1 MSEIRV
7 LSVASEVYPLIKTGG
22 LADVAGAL
30 PAALASESVLMRTLV
45 PGYPAVMKALADYET
60 AHEFEDLF
68 GGNARLLIGQA
79 GGLEV
84 FVLDAPHLYDRPGN
98 PYLGPNGRDWPDNAF
113 RYAALARV
121 GALIGKGLV
130 PAFQPDVLHLHDWQA
145 GLTPVYLRFDGGE
158 RPGCV
163 MTIHN
168 MAYQGQFGA
177 DLLPRLGLPPEAY
190 GVDGIEYYGTIAYL
204 KGGLQFADRIT
215 TVSPTY
221 AEEICTAEFGMGLDG
236 LLRARANVLSGILN
250 GIDDAMWDPAR
261 DPHIAA
267 PFSRWRLDT
276 RVQNRLALQRKLG
289 LATDSKALLLGVV
302 SRLTWQK
309 GLDMLHAA
317 LPPFLQQ
324 DMQLALL
331 GTGDAELEA
340 AYVDLQARF
349 PGRVGCLIGYDEN
362 LAHLVQAGCDA
373 LVVPSRFEPCGLT
386 QLYALRYGALPI
398 VARVGGLADTVID
411 ANEMAL
417 ASRVGTGIEFAPP
430 NAERLTSAL
439 RRARTLFA
447 HKPSWKTL
455 QVNAMASDVSW
466 RRPAQRYA
474 ALYRELIAS
483 RA

>member
-30 PAALASESVLMRTLV
+30 PAALAVEGVLVRTLI
-45 PGYPAVMKALADYET
+45 PGYPAVIAACNETEVVYEF
-60 AHEFEDLF
+60 ADLF
-68 GGNARLLIGQA
+68 GGSARLLAARA
-79 GGLEV
+79 GALDL
-84 FVLDAPHLYDRPGN
+84 FVLDAPHLFDRPGN
-98 PYLGPNGRDWPDNAF
+98 PYLAPNGRDWPDNAIRF
-113 RYAALARV
+113 AALARV
-121 GALIGKGLV
+121 GALVAKGLV
-130 PAFQPDVLHLHDWQA
+130 PGFSPDIVHLHDWQA
-145 GLTPVYLRFDGGE
+145 ALTPVYLRYDGGP

-168 MAYQGQFGA
+168 IAYQGQFGA

-190 GVDGIEYYGTIAYL
+190 GVDGIEYYGTIGYL

-221 AEEICTAEFGMGLDG
+221 AEEICTPEFGMGLDG
-236 LLRARANVLSGILN
+236 LLRSRANVLSGILN
-250 GIDDAMWDPAR
+250 GIDEAMWDPSR
-261 DPHIAA
+261 DTQIAST
-267 PFSRWRLDT
+267 FSRSRLDI
-276 RVQNRLALQRKLG
+276 RLLNRLALQRKLG
-289 LATDSKALLLGVV
+289 MAMDSKSLLLGVV

-317 LPPFLQQ
+317 LPTFLQR
-324 DMQLALL
+324 DVQLALL
-331 GTGDAELEA
+331 GAGDQELES
-340 AYVDLQARF
+340 AYRELAARF
-349 PGRVGCLIGYDEN
+349 PGRVGCYIGYDES

-417 ASRVGTGIEFAPP
+417 ASHAGTGIQFSPP
-430 NAERLTSAL
+430 TSERLTGAL
-439 RRARTLFA
+439 RRALALFA
-447 HKPSWKTL
+447 HKPTWKSL
-455 QVNAMASDVSW
+455 QLNAMAADVSW

-474 ALYRELIAS
+474 ALYRDLIS
-483 RA
+483 TR